1 MDIYQ
6 LFFSIFRHNSFFL
19 HTVKNTNIKTM
30 IPIVMGTVV
39 GHLCY
44 NLGAQGQKLALSFSC
59 LSSSLFPVQFSSLAG
74 NPCAPDLKVFPT
86 KLVLWDQTSSSTFPH
101 FTLVEVH
108 DPLYTATVTHS
119 VFQERESLSG
129 LRRHHRSDA
138 SFLPFSCTW
147 CRHYKEKDKSKS
159 EN

>member
-1 MDIYQ
+1 
-6 LFFSIFRHNSFFL
+6 
-19 HTVKNTNIKTM
+19 
-30 IPIVMGTVV
+30 MGTVM

-44 NLGAQGQKLALSFSC
+44 NLGVQGRKLALSFS
-59 LSSSLFPVQFSSLAG
+59 LSLLFSCPCPIFFPGRESLL
-74 NPCAPDLKVFPT
+74 PDLKVFPT
-86 KLVLWDQTSSSTFPH
+86 KRVIWDQTSSSIFPH
-101 FTLVEVH
+101 FTLVQPQ

-147 CRHYKEKDKSKS
+147 CRYYKEKDKSKS

>member
-1 MDIYQ
+1 MNIYQ
-6 LFFSIFRHNSFFL
+6 LFFSIIKHNSLVL

-74 NPCAPDLKVFPT
+74 KPFTQISKSFLTTFNLTTFPT
-86 KLVLWDQTSSSTFPH
+86 K
-101 FTLVEVH
+101 
-108 DPLYTATVTHS
+108 
-119 VFQERESLSG
+119 
-129 LRRHHRSDA
+129 
-138 SFLPFSCTW
+138 
-147 CRHYKEKDKSKS
+147 
-159 EN
+159 